1 MLPKEMEPPVS
12 LPGAGA
18 VGGAAYLEAHP
29 GLWKLDLVS
38 HLRHELGN

>member
-12 LPGAGA
+12 LPGAGVA
-18 VGGAAYLEAHP
+18 GGGAAYLEAHP

-38 HLRHELGN
+38 HW